1 MLWDRPQG
9 RGEGPVESVIAL
21 SFSTKF
27 MSKIASSGGGRI
39 KKWLKIASIDM
50 RMVPIV
56 ISPYQ
61 KSPRAMGRVVNN
73 FSTIDA
79 LYGSS
84 RKQSDHYYCNSN
96 CAKTI
101 ISSLMHMTIGRVG
114 NNLSTIVATTIV
126 LKY

>member
-1 MLWDRPQG
+1 
-9 RGEGPVESVIAL
+9 
-21 SFSTKF
+21 
-27 MSKIASSGGGRI
+27 
-39 KKWLKIASIDM
+39 M

-61 KSPRAMGRVVNN
+61 KSPFAMGRVVNN
-73 FSTIDA
+73 FSTIVEI
-79 LYGSS
+79 YGSS
-84 RKQSDHYYCNSN
+84 RKQSDHYYGNSN

-101 ISSLMHMTIGRVG
+101 ISSLMRMTIGRVG